1 MRNKIPNKQ
10 IGWSEQSNMIY
21 DVLREWNSFN
31 NELYIKTCCSTT
43 GNTTTS
49 GPIMICLCYVITNNQ
64 KTTQSYLYKDCVLNE
79 VVVGSV
85 PAESQVSVCTK
96 ANYIPEPIKD
106 NILTIEPCVNQEQ
119 CFNNTD
125 CSICISSTTSTSTSS
140 TPTTSTTTTTT
151 PPCCTAGTLEVN
163 VVSPGVSVTGINID
177 ELDGWYDVGS
187 IGFPV
192 DNTVSPRTAVL
203 YSNADGALNIIV
215 DNDDVDNDHY
225 LYVYFNCVQVGSCC
239 VIPSRSTG
247 HVCSFPGFPISSY
260 ETDCIKIEVTN
271 VSCT

>member
-1 MRNKIPNKQ
+1 MKNKIPNKQ

-21 DVLREWNSFN
+21 DVLREWNALN
-31 NELYIKTCCSTT
+31 NELYLKTCCTT
-43 GNTTTS
+43 DTTTTD
-49 GPIMICLCYVITNNQ
+49 GPTPPPP
-64 KTTQSYLYKDCVLNE
+64 T
-79 VVVGSV
+79 
-85 PAESQVSVCTK
+85 
-96 ANYIPEPIKD
+96 
-106 NILTIEPCVNQEQ
+106 
-119 CFNNTD
+119 
-125 CSICISSTTSTSTSS
+125 TTSTSTSS
-140 TPTTSTTTTTT
+140 TSTTSTTTTT

-163 VVSPGVSVTGINID
+163 VVSSGITVTGINID
-177 ELDGWYDVGS
+177 DLDGWYDVGS

-203 YSNADGALNIIV
+203 FSNADGALNIIV
-215 DNDDVDNDHY
+215 DNDDLDNDHY

-271 VSCT
+271 ISCT